1 MKETKKAHDSQVRKT
16 TINKIL
22 IQALFKSNTATQ
34 SNKRKNPEPAKKIG
48 NEDHRETSPQRLL
61 GIFKIIDLKE
71 EYPENTKS
79 WTYEN

>member
-1 MKETKKAHDSQVRKT
+1 MILKLGKLQLTRYSYKLFSNLTPPHNQTKERIQNQLKKT
-16 TINKIL
+16 
-22 IQALFKSNTATQ
+22 
-34 SNKRKNPEPAKKIG
+34 E
-48 NEDHRETSPQRLL
+48 NEDHRKTSPQRLP